1 MWGKRASIVST
12 LALAVLLIATA
23 FVMVPPLAGATIQ
36 TGPDERGIYIYYED
50 LDNQAIY
57 VGDKNINFIIRMV
70 NDDNDQY
77 TDDDPIRNC
86 NLSIDQ
92 AVRDA
97 DGTTVESPIALWETR
112 EVNANATLYDGGY
125 YYTFSG
131 FQFDVKADA
140 KPMYYNLTVRMS
152 YYTSDG
158 QRASFYGYI
167 HFDISPRAS
176 LDDIYNLYPGDKKK
190 GITVQVDVYSTLKDA
205 RLYLT
210 APSGFSW
217 FGSSSQTISAFRS
230 GSSYYDWYVP
240 FTISVDD
247 GLRPNVDGYIGT
259 YRLEYENTYGLNI
272 AEKGEVAFHVNPLPM
287 LSATMEIDEFVQGT
301 TATTLIINIKNT
313 GNVDIYEG
321 KVWINSVSTAF
332 IFTASDHYEGSSTVS
347 YSRVDVG
354 DLRMSESTT
363 AEFSVVVDTFIPEG
377 KHKIL
382 MDFSGYFYDP
392 VYEIYRNVYTW
403 WTSGT
408 QGYYPVVN
416 IDSSNVYLNP
426 DFSTVEGMYGNL
438 QVIDESA
445 EVRVHS
451 STVLDLGGQLYD
463 NWMYL
468 YVENYGNIDYDNV
481 VLRIETNTDESPF
494 LNPID
499 SDSPYSEDI
508 MISGSLRADRTIS
521 EVAHLSIK
529 PGTEPGVY
537 LVPVT
542 MTGINSDTGRVFS
555 TDLEARITLRGL
567 GPRLKITDVS
577 PSEVKP
583 GDDFTLKL
591 TVTNVGDDTAWG
603 TVLSVPPK
611 VTEKEGVSSGVED
624 AVSTPEPE
632 SLPIY
637 LGAIAPGEERVIE
650 IPMKCSAST
659 EGGQVYPFYFTINCT
674 DSYGFHPE
682 DDNLNYAVAIKTQS
696 SIMDSSWLPILIVV
710 IIGIL
715 VIFAIMTT
723 RGRSGEPKP
732 PKPPKPKKEKKA
744 TQAQP
749 PPQQSA
755 YPSVEHYDMQ
765 QQPPIVIVDTPK
777 RDLPPP
783 PSDHQQPP
791 AEGMTVPST
800 VGQAMGNPPG
810 RPIYLNGFYEDEKI
824 KINWREPLSDDAAQI
839 SKYKIL
845 RWGAGSN
852 MEELAE
858 VANVLEYEDS
868 AIEAGVTYNYAV
880 QSMTDAGQSEA
891 SKSIEV
897 KTV

>member
-1 MWGKRASIVST
+1 MIAG
-12 LALAVLLIATA
+12 LLIATA
-23 FVMVPPLAGATIQ
+23 FVMVPSPVNATIH
-36 TGPDERGIYIYYED
+36 TGPDERGIYIYYES
-50 LDNQAIY
+50 LDYQSIY
-57 VGDKNINFIIRMV
+57 VGDKDISFYIRIV
-70 NDDNDQY
+70 NGDDDEY
-77 TDDDPIRNC
+77 TDDDPIRHC
-86 NLSIDQ
+86 NMSIDQ

-97 DGTTVESPIALWETR
+97 DGMTVESPIANWDTR
-112 EVNANATLYDGGY
+112 EVNADATLYDGSSP
-125 YYTFSG
+125 YTFSG

-152 YYTSDG
+152 YHTDDNQS
-158 QRASFYGYI
+158 ASFYGYI

-176 LDDIYNLYPGDKKK
+176 LDDIYDLYPGDKKK
-190 GITVQVDVYSTLKDA
+190 GISVHVDVYSTLKDA

-217 FGSSSQTISAFRS
+217 FGSSTQTISAFRS

-240 FTISVDD
+240 FSISVDE
-247 GLRPNVDGYIGT
+247 GLRPNMDGYMGT
-259 YRLEYENTYGLNI
+259 YRLEYEDTYGLNI
-272 AEKGEVAFHVNPLPM
+272 AEEGEVAFHVNALPM
-287 LSATMEIDEFVQGT
+287 LSASMEIDEFIQGT
-301 TATTLIINIKNT
+301 TATILTITVKNT
-313 GNVDIYEG
+313 GNVDLYEG

-347 YSRVDVG
+347 YSRVDIG
-354 DLRMSESTT
+354 DLRMSDETT

-392 VYEIYRNVYTW
+392 VYEIYRKVYTW

-416 IDSSNVYLNP
+416 IDSSNVYLDP
-426 DFSTVEGMYGNL
+426 DSSSVEGMYGNL

-445 EVRVHS
+445 EVRVQS

-463 NWMYL
+463 NWMYI

-481 VLRIETNTDESPF
+481 VLKMETNTEESPF

-499 SDSPYSEDI
+499 SDSPVSEDI
-508 MISGSLRADRTIS
+508 MMSDSLRSGRTYTL
-521 EVAHLSIK
+521 VAHLSIK

-537 LVPVT
+537 LVPMT

-555 TDLEARITLRGL
+555 TDLEARITLRGM

-577 PSEVKP
+577 PSEVNP

-591 TVTNVGDDTAWG
+591 KVTNVGDDTAWG
-603 TVLSVPPK
+603 AVLSVPPK

-632 SLPIY
+632 ALPIY

-659 EGGQVYPFYFTINCT
+659 KGGQVYPFYFSINCT

-682 DDNLNYAVAIKTQS
+682 DDSLNYAVAIKTQS
-696 SIMDSSWLPILIVV
+696 SLLDSSWLILIIVV
-710 IIGIL
+710 CIGVL
-715 VIFAIMTT
+715 VIFAIAIMTT

-732 PKPPKPKKEKKA
+732 PKPKKEKKSKGA
-744 TQAQP
+744 EPA
-749 PPQQSA
+749 PQQDA
-755 YPSVEHYDMQ
+755 YPTVEHYDMQ
-765 QQPPIVIVDTPK
+765 QQPPIVIADTPK
-777 RDLPPP
+777 KDLPPP
-783 PSDHQQPP
+783 PPDFQQPP
-791 AEGMTVPST
+791 AKGKAVPST
-800 VGQAMGNPPG
+800 VGQAMGNPPS
-810 RPIYLNGFYEDEKI
+810 RPIYLNGFYEDGKI

-839 SKYKIL
+839 NKYKIL
-845 RWGAGSN
+845 RWGAGSE

-858 VANVLEYEDS
+858 VAKVLEYEDTT
-868 AIEAGVTYNYAV
+868 IEAGVTYNYAV
-880 QSMTDAGQSEA
+880 QALTDAGQSEA